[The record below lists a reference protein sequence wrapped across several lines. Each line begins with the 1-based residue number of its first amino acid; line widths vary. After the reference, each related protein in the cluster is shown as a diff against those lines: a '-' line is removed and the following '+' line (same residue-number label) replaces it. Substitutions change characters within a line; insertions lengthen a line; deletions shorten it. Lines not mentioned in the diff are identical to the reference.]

1 MEQFD
6 VTAVPWVYLLIV
18 FQLRQAKELM
28 MLASRASIPSPPSA
42 RHKPD
47 SPISTPAKVNVPEVL
62 PARQIAIQ
70 KPDPSVPHV
79 STTSSPIPVV
89 PQVVTLSRNTSNST
103 IEPMR
108 PKPAVQMPVTAPT
121 SQAMPVTAPTSQAP
135 SSQPMPLATTSA
147 AVPRGMVFT
156 CLQFI
161 LDVLGYKE

>member
-1 MEQFD
+1 M
-6 VTAVPWVYLLIV
+6 

-62 PARQIAIQ
+62 PARQIVIQ
-70 KPDPSVPHV
+70 KPEPSVPH
-79 STTSSPIPVV
+79 TTSSPIPVV
-89 PQVVTLSRNTSNST
+89 PQVVTLSMNTSNRT

-147 AVPRGMVFT
+147 AVPRGMVST

-161 LDVLGYKE
+161 LDMC